1 MINMFKNVLRV
12 LFLLILSAVFYKG
25 DIKSFIAFFAL
36 MSVVF
41 WAIPE
46 VCMFIYNQM
55 KGDEK

>member
-46 VCMFIYNQM
+46 VCVFICNQL

>member
-1 MINMFKNVLRV
+1 MFKNVLRV
-12 LFLLILSAVFYKG
+12 MFLLILSAVFYKG

-46 VCMFIYNQM
+46 VCVFICNQL

>member
-1 MINMFKNVLRV
+1 MFKNVLRV
-12 LFLLILSAVFYKG
+12 MFLLILSAVFYKG
-25 DIKSFIAFFAL
+25 DIKSFIAFFSL
-36 MSVVF
+36 MSVTF